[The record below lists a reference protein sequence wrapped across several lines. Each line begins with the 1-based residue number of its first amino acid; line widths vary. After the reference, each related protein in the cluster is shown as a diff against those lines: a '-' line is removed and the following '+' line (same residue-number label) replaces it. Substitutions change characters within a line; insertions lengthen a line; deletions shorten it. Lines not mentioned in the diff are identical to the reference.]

1 MHFCNLQVTVV
12 KATLPSS
19 SQTTSK
25 MYDPLPVLGGSYSES
40 AIAARDDAWP
50 WPFLFPYIM
59 KVRPISI
66 IIVIYSLYR
75 KK

>member
-1 MHFCNLQVTVV
+1 
-12 KATLPSS
+12 
-19 SQTTSK
+19 
-25 MYDPLPVLGGSYSES
+25 MYDPLPVLGGSYAES